1 MPAGTHTVQLP
12 LGIKEIWDF
21 VSDMDKWAPLVPG
34 YINHE
39 IINDKESTWEFKG
52 DLGFM
57 KKKVK
62 LKIDITEW
70 KEPTT
75 VTFNLK
81 GISDNFKGGGYFEAE
96 SIDEKT
102 TNMTG
107 NLDITAGGAMG
118 PMINTILKSFVP
130 KTAEELTDA
139 VANKIKEES
148 GVAL

>member
-12 LGIKEIWDF
+12 VGIEEIWTF

-34 YINHE
+34 YIDHE
-39 IINDKESTWEFKG
+39 IINDRESTWSFKG

-57 KKKVK
+57 KKTVK

-75 VTFNLK
+75 VTFNLT
-81 GISDNFKGGGYFEAE
+81 GLSDNFKGGGFFQADA
-96 SIDEKT
+96 IDETHT
-102 TNMTG
+102 TMSG

-118 PMINTILKSFVP
+118 PMVNQIMKSFVP

-139 VANKIKEES
+139 VAEKIKEVA
-148 GVAL
+148 GVTQ

>member
-12 LGIKEIWDF
+12 VGIEEIWTF

-34 YINHE
+34 YIEHE
-39 IINDKESTWEFKG
+39 IINDRESTWAFKG

-57 KKKVK
+57 KKTVK

-81 GISDNFKGGGYFEAE
+81 GLSDNFKGGGYFQAEA
-96 SIDEKT
+96 IDENNT
-102 TNMTG
+102 QMTG
-107 NLDITAGGAMG
+107 SLDITAGGAMG
-118 PMINTILKSFVP
+118 PMVNTILKNFVP
-130 KTAEELTDA
+130 KTAEELTVA
-139 VANKIKEES
+139 VADKIREVN
-148 GVAL
+148 GVSL